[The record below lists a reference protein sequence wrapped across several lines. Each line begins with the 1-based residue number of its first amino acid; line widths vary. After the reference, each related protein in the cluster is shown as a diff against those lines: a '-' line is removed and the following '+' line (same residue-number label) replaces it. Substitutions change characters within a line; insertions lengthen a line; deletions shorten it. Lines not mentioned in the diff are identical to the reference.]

1 MNILVVAAHADD
13 ETLGCGGTI
22 AKHVD
27 SGDNVSVVFMTN
39 GVGSRLKETDLDS
52 IERALGSEGAM
63 AVLGVSKIY
72 QLDFPDNRMDS
83 VALLDVVK
91 ALEHIIREATPSVI
105 YTHFVGDLNVDHQV
119 THKAVM
125 TSCRPQSCCPVK
137 EIYTFEVLSS
147 TEWNSCMAETFIPQK
162 VNNITQQWDRK
173 LEALKHYSMEMREA
187 PHSRS
192 YEAVESLAKLRG
204 SQFSL
209 GYAEC
214 FMVERLIC

>member
-1 MNILVVAAHADD
+1 MNVLVVAAHADD

-22 AKHVD
+22 AKHID

-39 GVGSRLKETDLDS
+39 GVGARVKETGSDS
-52 IERALGSEGAM
+52 LERAQGAEGAL
-63 AVLGVSKIY
+63 AVLGISKIY

-91 ALEHIIREATPSVI
+91 ALESIISDAKPSVI
-105 YTHFVGDLNVDHQV
+105 YTHFAGDLNVDHQV

-125 TSCRPQSCCPVK
+125 TSCRPQSSCPVK

-147 TEWNSCMAETFIPQK
+147 TEWNSCTAEPFIPQK
-162 VNNITQQWDRK
+162 VNDITLQWDRK
-173 LEALKHYSMEMREA
+173 LEALKHYSMEMRDA

-192 YEAVESLAKLRG
+192 YEAVESLAILRG
-204 SQFSL
+204 SQYSL

-214 FMVERLIC
+214 FMVERVIS